1 MGIDEFKQNPDAK
14 KPDATPPAEK
24 IDPKDMLEAL
34 RISSKPE
41 KKKLELPHID
51 AKE

>member
-1 MGIDEFKQNPDAK
+1 MSIDEFKQNPDAK

-24 IDPKDMLEAL
+24 IDTAALLEAL
-34 RISSKPE
+34 RLSSKPE
-41 KKKLELPHID
+41 KKKPELPHID